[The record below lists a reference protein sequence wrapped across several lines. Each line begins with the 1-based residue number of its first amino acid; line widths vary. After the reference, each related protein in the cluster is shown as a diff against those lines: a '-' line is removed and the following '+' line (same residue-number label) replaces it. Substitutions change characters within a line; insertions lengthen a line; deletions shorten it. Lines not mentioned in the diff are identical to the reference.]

1 MSKTVW
7 EAQPR
12 QLAFMQRGEDEVLY
26 GGAAGGGKSDA
37 LVIEA
42 LRQVQIPHY
51 KGLILRKTFPQL
63 SELVEKSQR
72 YYPQAF
78 PRARYNEQKHTWTFP
93 SGAKI
98 IFGSLQHEKDKF
110 NYQGKA
116 YDFIAFDELT
126 HFTFEEY
133 IYLKSRNRPNGPGTR
148 VYMRN
153 TANPGG
159 VGHGW
164 VKERFITAG
173 EPMETVWEQVVV
185 VFPDGHSE
193 KQWMSRTFVPSTVFD
208 NKILLQ
214 NDPQYLA
221 RLASLP
227 EKEKNALL
235 YGDWD
240 TYEGQFFE
248 DFRIEPDMRAANA
261 AGDNSSRAEL
271 KRQRRW
277 THVIEPFEIPPTW
290 KIYRSFDWG
299 YNKPFSV
306 GWWAVDFEGVVYR
319 ILELYGCTETP
330 NEGVKWIPPRLFEEI
345 ARIEKEHRWLKGK
358 RIEGIADPAIWNAET
373 GVSIAETAAKFGVYF
388 QKGDHERL
396 PGWMQCHYRLAFDQN
411 GYPMMYVFSNC
422 KAFVRT
428 VPILQYDEHKPEDLD
443 TDGEDHVADEWRYFL
458 MSRPIKPRQAA
469 IPSTFNKGPLHL
481 FLDIQEEDVLP
492 PPTIHRLE
500 IVNHADE

>member
-1 MSKTVW
+1 MNRTVW
-7 EAQPR
+7 EAQQR
-12 QLAFMQRGEDEVLY
+12 QFAFMQRGEDEVLY

-42 LRQVQIPHY
+42 LRQVGIPHY

-78 PRARYNEQKHTWTFP
+78 PKARYNEQKHTWTFP

-98 IFGSLQHEKDKF
+98 IFGSLQHEKDKY

-173 EPMETVWEQVVV
+173 EPMETVWEKAVIVH
-185 VFPDGHSE
+185 PDGHQE
-193 KQWMSRTFVPSTVFD
+193 RQWLSRTFVPSTVFD

-261 AGDNSSRAEL
+261 AGDNSTRAEL

-277 THVIEPFEIPPTW
+277 VHVIEPFEIPKQW

-306 GWWAVDFEGVVYR
+306 GWWAVDFDGVVYR

-330 NEGVKWIPPRLFEEI
+330 NEGIKWIPPRLFEEI
-345 ARIEKEHRWLKGK
+345 ARIEHEHRWLKDK
-358 RIEGIADPAIWNAET
+358 QITGIADPAIWNAET
-373 GVSIAETAAKFGVYF
+373 GVSIAETATKYGVYF

-396 PGWMQCHYRLAFDQN
+396 PGWMQVHYRLAFDEN
-411 GYPMMYVFSNC
+411 GFPMMYVFNNC
-422 KAFVRT
+422 KAFIRT
-428 VPILQYDEHKPEDLD
+428 MPILQYDEHKPEDLD
-443 TDGEDHVADEWRYFL
+443 TTGEDHVADEVRYFL
-458 MSRPIKPRQAA
+458 MSRPIKPRLAPK
-469 IPSTFNKGPLHL
+469 PSEYRKSPLYL
-481 FLDIQEEDVLP
+481 FLDIPEEDIMP
-492 PPTIHRLE
+492 APAIHRME
-500 IVNHADE
+500 IINGTE

>member
-1 MSKTVW
+1 MHKVVW
-7 EAQPR
+7 EAQER
-12 QLAFMQRGEDEVLY
+12 QFAFMQRGEDEVLY

-37 LVIEA
+37 LVVEA
-42 LRQVQIPHY
+42 LRQVDIPHY

-63 SELVEKSQR
+63 SELVEKSLR

-78 PRARYNEQKHTWTFP
+78 PKARYNDQKHTWTFP

-98 IFGSLQHEKDKF
+98 VFGSLQHEKDKF

-116 YDFIAFDELT
+116 YDFIGFDELT

-148 VYMRN
+148 VYMRD

-164 VKERFITAG
+164 VKERFITSG
-173 EPMETVWEQVVV
+173 EPLQTVWEKVVIV
-185 VFPDGHSE
+185 HPDGHAE
-193 KQWMSRTFVPSTVFD
+193 TQWMSRTFVPSTVFD

-227 EKEKNALL
+227 EKERNALL

-261 AGDNSSRAEL
+261 AGDNTPRDEL
-271 KRQRRW
+271 RKQRRW
-277 THVIEPFEIPPTW
+277 THVIEPFEIPKAW

-306 GWWAVDFEGVVYR
+306 GWWAVDFDGVLYR

-330 NEGVKWIPPRLFEEI
+330 NEGVKWIPPKLFEEI
-345 ARIEKEHRWLKGK
+345 ARIEREHRWLKGK
-358 RIEGIADPAIWNAET
+358 TINGIADPAIWNAET
-373 GVSIAETAAKFGVYF
+373 GVSIAETAAKAGVYF
-388 QKGDHERL
+388 DKGDHERL
-396 PGWMQCHYRLAFDQN
+396 PGWMQVHYRLAFDKN
-411 GYPMMYVFSNC
+411 GYPMMYVFNTC
-422 KAFVRT
+422 KAFIRT
-428 VPILQYDEHKPEDLD
+428 MPILQYDPHKPEDLD
-443 TDGEDHVADEWRYFL
+443 TTGEDHVADEVRYFC

-481 FLDIQEEDVLP
+481 FLDIQEQDVMP
-492 PPTIHRLE
+492 APTIHRME
-500 IVNHADE
+500 IIDHAD